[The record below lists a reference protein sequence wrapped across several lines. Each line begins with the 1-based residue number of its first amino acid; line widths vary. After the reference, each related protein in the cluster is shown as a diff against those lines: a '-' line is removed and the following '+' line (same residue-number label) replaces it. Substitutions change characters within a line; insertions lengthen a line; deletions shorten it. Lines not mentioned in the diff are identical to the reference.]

1 MHLLYTFDSN
11 FLFGCYLDKFSPDIS
26 FFLCN
31 MSKYEELAVW
41 IPASALAL
49 PSSPASR
56 DRFSVICCGVS
67 ELKELTLGDRRLAAL
82 SSTSFRFF
90 VACCEELQFLYNN

>member
-1 MHLLYTFDSN
+1 MKHMYLLYTFDSN
-11 FLFGCYLDKFSPDIS
+11 FLFGCYQDKFSPDIS

-41 IPASALAL
+41 IPTSALAL

-56 DRFSVICCGVS
+56 DRSPLFAAESAS
-67 ELKELTLGDRRLAAL
+67 LKNLPQGIED
-82 SSTSFRFF
+82 
-90 VACCEELQFLYNN
+90 